1 MSSSGLADDSA
12 TKSAAKSNI
21 YVQPG
26 ATRLTEP
33 LLPPKGSAATSHKPT
48 VLPSAPCRRD
58 QYSDYRNDYY
68 IKQEQKK
75 SDDDKEKDKSVTACE
90 TASTELLTQNTELS
104 EEMNDCNLKTI
115 KNTPPLP
122 RKKKR
127 HRPGVSL
134 NLCCFNT
141 DQDRRSDEAV

>member
-75 SDDDKEKDKSVTACE
+75 SDDDKEKDKE
-90 TASTELLTQNTELS
+90 STNLRSRGMNMCMRLHILLLS
-104 EEMNDCNLKTI
+104 FRISCNYHI
-115 KNTPPLP
+115 
-122 RKKKR
+122 
-127 HRPGVSL
+127 
-134 NLCCFNT
+134 
-141 DQDRRSDEAV
+141 